1 MGHVVRRRRP
11 VSADSR
17 DRTPGYEILA
27 GVRRVEQTIRRSR
40 FIGTVGPAQDARA
53 AATFVQRVRNEFPD
67 ATHHCWAYVAGPPG
81 TTASIGLSD
90 DGEPHGTGGRPI
102 LSALQH
108 SDVGDVVAVVTRYY
122 GGTNLGTGGLV
133 RAYGGT
139 ARLALEGAGRSMR
152 VQWACVEITVPY
164 ADVPGT
170 RRCMEAFG
178 TPQQLQPRDNCAV
191 LAQRIPGDRLEELR
205 ACVADATHGRAVVT
219 VSVEAV
225 SQSNH

>member
-1 MGHVVRRRRP
+1 MH
-11 VSADSR
+11 
-17 DRTPGYEILA
+17 
-27 GVRRVEQTIRRSR
+27 RVEQTIRNSR
-40 FIGTVGPAQDARA
+40 FIATIGPAQDART
-53 AATFVQRVRNEFPD
+53 AATFVQRVRDEFPD

-90 DGEPHGTGGRPI
+90 DGEPHGTAGRPI

-139 ARLALEGAGRSMR
+139 ARLALEGAGRSLR
-152 VQWACVEITVPY
+152 VHWACVEITVPY
-164 ADVPGT
+164 ADVAAT
-170 RRCMEAFG
+170 RRCMGAFG
-178 TPQQLQPRDNCAV
+178 TLQQLQPRGNCAV
-191 LAQRIPGDRLEELR
+191 LAQRIPVDRAAALR

-219 VSVEAV
+219 VAAEAV
-225 SQSNH
+225 PQPGD